1 MSIPNIALNHGER
14 MRVTAL
20 LKYGILYVH
29 KDTRKSAAALE
40 SAVFWSRSI
49 LTRAPAPAKCPTICL
64 AKKN

>member
-20 LKYGILYVH
+20 LYILYVH

-64 AKKN
+64 AKQN